1 MIQTID
7 LLGFL
12 MLGLIG
18 GFGHC
23 VGMCA
28 PFVLFVSRQYTPDGA
43 GRSAALGVQ
52 AWYTAGRITTYALL
66 GLAAGSLGGV
76 VELAGSLLGLQ
87 RAAAIVAGGAL
98 VVWAVLALSDL
109 LPNLGTGGR
118 VFARLSSALRG
129 KVPGHPFVTGLFL
142 GLLPCGLLY
151 SAITAS
157 MARGSAVGGAVAL
170 VLFGV
175 GTVPSLIGLSVADQL
190 LTRNR
195 ALLERVSQGL
205 VLAMGSWYLWKA
217 VAGTW

>member
-1 MIQTID
+1 VIQAVD

-23 VGMCA
+23 VGMCS
-28 PFVLFVSRQYTPDGA
+28 PFVLFVSRQYAPVGV
-43 GRSAALGVQ
+43 GRRAVLGVQ

-66 GLAAGSLGGV
+66 GLAAGGLGGV

-98 VVWAVLALSDL
+98 VAWGILALSSL
-109 LPNLGTGGR
+109 LPDFGTGGR
-118 VFARLSSALRG
+118 VFGRLSAALRG
-129 KVPGHPFVTGLFL
+129 KAPGHPFVTGLFL

-157 MARGSAVGGAVAL
+157 VARGSAVGGAVAL

-175 GTVPSLIGLSVADQL
+175 GTVPSLIGISVADQL

-195 ALLERVSQGL
+195 ALLERISQVF
-205 VLAMGSWYLWKA
+205 VLAMGSWFLWRA
-217 VAGTW
+217 LAGGG